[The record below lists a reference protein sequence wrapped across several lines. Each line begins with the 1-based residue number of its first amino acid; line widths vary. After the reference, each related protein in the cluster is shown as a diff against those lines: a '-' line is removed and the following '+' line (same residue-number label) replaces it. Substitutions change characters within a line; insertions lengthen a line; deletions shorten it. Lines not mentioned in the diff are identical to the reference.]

1 MADLTKPTEADHTSL
16 HRQEVDKPGCKTFFY
31 RCNFRS
37 AQVPSPKLYVV
48 DQLHSEGLQLLNT
61 RELAL
66 KAAQEIFQGLP
77 LFPSWPKK
85 CKGIV
90 FVGKQQSNKYSL
102 CVPKQIQEGH
112 NKWAG
117 LMAAR
122 SRTSMFWCHPNGPR
136 FWTGTWHLPPLCPQP
151 EASLLAELGA
161 WHDCRQH
168 VVEHRPRSSRPSQ
181 VPTKASMLS
190 LATAEADRNLKKQ
203 MWHTHARTRIF
214 WSQQHMLWFHL
225 GRWFSTAGQL
235 WIP

>member
-1 MADLTKPTEADHTSL
+1 MADLTKPTEADHTSP

-37 AQVPSPKLYVV
+37 AQVPSPKVYLV
-48 DQLHSEGLQLLNT
+48 DPLHSEGLQLLNT

-122 SRTSMFWCHPNGPR
+122 SRTSMFWKNVSMGSS
-136 FWTGTWHLPPLCPQP
+136 GTC
-151 EASLLAELGA
+151 
-161 WHDCRQH
+161 
-168 VVEHRPRSSRPSQ
+168 PRSQ
-181 VPTKASMLS
+181 KA
-190 LATAEADRNLKKQ
+190 RG
-203 MWHTHARTRIF
+203 F
-214 WSQQHMLWFHL
+214 
-225 GRWFSTAGQL
+225 
-235 WIP
+235 